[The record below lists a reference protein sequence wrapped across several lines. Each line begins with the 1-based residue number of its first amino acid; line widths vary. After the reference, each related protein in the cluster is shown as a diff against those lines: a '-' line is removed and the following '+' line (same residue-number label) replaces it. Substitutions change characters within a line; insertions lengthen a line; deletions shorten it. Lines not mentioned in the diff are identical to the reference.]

1 MLSTVPVQ
9 GTVSLYTKV
18 SEVTRKV
25 GTDKAFPQRIKSL
38 MEQNECLLANR
49 RGNVENLNEQE
60 KPTFYPEELI
70 ANRKR
75 GLSFSCIG
83 KKLGIDN
90 TKGEVL
96 NVFTVMKDIDN
107 TLTNVEN
114 VECPIVRSLPTPLWY
129 LFESELDIIAKES
142 VPDVKCSLITL
153 MSMKFWKRSYQLL

>member
-1 MLSTVPVQ
+1 M
-9 GTVSLYTKV
+9 K
-18 SEVTRKV
+18 RKV

-38 MEQNECLLANR
+38 MEQNGCLVANR
-49 RGNVENLNEQE
+49 RGIVENFNEQE

-96 NVFTVMKDIDN
+96 NSN
-107 TLTNVEN
+107 AR
-114 VECPIVRSLPTPLWY
+114 VR
-129 LFESELDIIAKES
+129 
-142 VPDVKCSLITL
+142 
-153 MSMKFWKRSYQLL
+153 